1 MQLVATNSRQAL
13 RKIFS
18 SRGIFNRD
26 NYQKE
31 HFKLRRRG
39 SSLFLTECFI
49 KITNRTMP
57 INLGLQRI
65 TKLLGHLNNP
75 QNAYKSIHIAG
86 TNGKGSTLAYIS
98 SVLTEAKIKNGKFTS
113 PHIIDYHDCIT
124 INNQTYPK
132 SKFDRIN
139 EQVMRINND
148 LKLECTEF
156 EILTAT
162 AFKIFALE
170 EIEMALV
177 EVGVGGRLDAT
188 NVLVPYGET
197 TNGGG
202 VVATA
207 ITKIGLD
214 HEKLLGGTLL
224 TIAKEKSGI
233 MKHEIPCFVD
243 SLNESIILQAIHEKS
258 QEISCPLSI
267 VEPIKNQFIQYS
279 PLKGSYQANNLSL
292 AVEILKCLPYKISEE
307 ILINGI
313 RKTNWP
319 GRLQTIPHKSLGP
332 ILLDGAHNESAA
344 IELGKYLNTKYPKQ
358 ESESDTDAKNELEE
372 SNHKPIVFVIGMTK
386 GKAVANLLKHVVS
399 EEDIVIPT
407 LFTQPENMPWIKPEL
422 ISTLTSIAEDYC
434 HDVRN
439 IGDDVHIHQV
449 FQYLEDKTLENKP
462 IVVCGS
468 LYLCGDVL
476 REIAN

>member
-1 MQLVATNSRQAL
+1 
-13 RKIFS
+13 
-18 SRGIFNRD
+18 
-26 NYQKE
+26 
-31 HFKLRRRG
+31 
-39 SSLFLTECFI
+39 
-49 KITNRTMP
+49 MP

-65 TKLLGHLNNP
+65 AKLLGHLNNP

-113 PHIIDYHDCIT
+113 PHIINYHDCIS

-139 EQVMRINND
+139 QQVIKINND
-148 LKLECTEF
+148 LNLECTEF

-188 NVLVPYGET
+188 NVLIPYGET
-197 TNGGG
+197 IGTSKGG

-224 TIAKEKSGI
+224 AIAKEKSGI
-233 MKHEIPCFVD
+233 IKYGIPCFVD
-243 SLNESIILQAIHEKS
+243 SLNDSIVLQAIREKS
-258 QEISCPLSI
+258 REISCPLSV
-267 VEPIKNQFIQYS
+267 VEPIQANDDNQFIKYS

-292 AVEILKCLPYKISEE
+292 VVEILKSLPYRISEE

-313 RKTNWP
+313 SKTNWP
-319 GRLQTIPHKSLGP
+319 GRLQTIQHKSLGS

-344 IELGKYLNTKYPKQ
+344 IELGKYLNTKYRKQ
-358 ESESDTDAKNELEE
+358 EPEANMLEG
-372 SNHKPIVFVIGMTK
+372 NHTPIILVIGMTK
-386 GKAVANLLKHVVS
+386 GKAIGNLLKHVVS
-399 EEDIVIPT
+399 ENDIVIPT
-407 LFTQPENMPWIKPEL
+407 LFTQPENMPWINSEL
-422 ISTLTSIAEDYC
+422 ISTLTSIAKDYC
-434 HDVRN
+434 RDVRN
-439 IGDDVHIHQV
+439 IGDDAHIHQV
-449 FQYLEDKTLENKP
+449 FQYLKNNKNDKLLENKP